1 MTSSN
6 TQSPSA
12 LFTPVRVFGQLAFV
26 SGQLPREQGEL
37 RYRGRTGDGVTVEQ
51 AEAAAALSA
60 RCCLAALKRVL
71 GSRERI
77 ACIVKM
83 TGFVAC
89 TEDFTAQGKV
99 IDAASRVLIDELGS
113 AVGAHARSA
122 IGVQQLPHGAPVE
135 IELIVGLHEEA

>member
-1 MTSSN
+1 MTTSD
-6 TQSPSA
+6 TQAPSTLLA
-12 LFTPVRVFGQLAFV
+12 PVRVFGQLAFV

-37 RYRGRTGDGVTVEQ
+37 RYRGRVGDAVTVEQ
-51 AEAAAALSA
+51 AESAAALSA
-60 RCCLAALKRVL
+60 KCCIAALERAL

-89 TEDFTAQGKV
+89 TADFTAQGKV

-135 IELIVGLHEEA
+135 IELIVGLREEV